1 MLSHA
6 ECLKIVLEMSVNLLL
21 NFQALPQPFGTRSRL
36 LYDYCHADDFL
47 DSYDDTFAGPGLNP
61 KRIP

>member
-1 MLSHA
+1 
-6 ECLKIVLEMSVNLLL
+6 MSVNLLL
-21 NFQALPQPFGTRSRL
+21 NFQALPQPFETRSRL